1 MSGYSHSKI
10 KRIIYYWLDQKPEER
25 FNYENYKYIL
35 FDGTYFHKD
44 GCLIL
49 IMEGIGQKIIFN
61 QYVDR
66 ESYKSILPHLF
77 KLKDKGLSPSYL
89 SVDGHLAIMRAF
101 KEVWPQLTIQ
111 RCLYHIQ
118 REGMR
123 WLRSRPKTEA
133 GKELRFLLSQ
143 LHKIKTEKDQDNYVN
158 YYKSWLDRYENFVKT
173 LPNSSVA
180 FKDLK
185 RTIVLINNGLKDMF
199 HYLDDHKVDYTT
211 NKLES
216 FFSRLKADYRKHRGL
231 SRDHKISYLKWYCY
245 FKNHTK

>member
-77 KLKDKGLSPSYL
+77 RLKDEGLSPSYL

-143 LHKIKTEKDQDNYVN
+143 LHKIKTEKDQDDYVN
-158 YYKSWLDRYENFVKT
+158 YYKSWLDRYD
-173 LPNSSVA
+173 LPP
-180 FKDLK
+180 
-185 RTIVLINNGLKDMF
+185 I
-199 HYLDDHKVDYTT
+199 
-211 NKLES
+211 
-216 FFSRLKADYRKHRGL
+216 
-231 SRDHKISYLKWYCY
+231 
-245 FKNHTK
+245 

>member
-10 KRIIYYWLDQKPEER
+10 KRIIYYWLDRKPKEN
-25 FNYENYKYIL
+25 FNYETYKYIL

-49 IMEGIGQKIIFN
+49 IMGGIDQKIIFS

-66 ESYKSILPHLF
+66 ESYRSVLPYLS
-77 KLKDKGLSPSYL
+77 KLRSKGLDPSYL
-89 SVDGHLAIMRAF
+89 SVDGHLAVMRAF
-101 KEVWPQLTIQ
+101 RETWPHLTIQ

-118 REGMR
+118 KEGMR
-123 WLRSRPKTEA
+123 WLRSKPKTEA

-143 LHKIKTEKDQDNYVN
+143 LHKVKTENDQNNYLN
-158 YYKSWLDRYENFVKT
+158 YYRSWLDRHEYFVKT
-173 LPNSSVA
+173 LPNDSVA

-185 RTIVLINNGLKDMF
+185 KTMALINNGLEDMF
-199 HYLDDHKVDYTT
+199 HYLVDPKVDYTT

-231 SRDHKISYLKWYCY
+231 SKSHKISYLRWYCY
-245 FKNHTK
+245 FKNHPK